1 MTTKLHTTKRE
12 VASDLNFN
20 LSHIK
25 RSLQNDVVKITALI
39 EAIEVWSDKDPLEAY
54 DGEAAGRIY
63 DLLSITNNS
72 GWISYLE
79 SAIRCASIKKGNW

>member
-1 MTTKLHTTKRE
+1 MTTKLHTTRRE

-25 RSLQNDVVKITALI
+25 RSLQNDVDQITALI

-54 DGEAAGRIY
+54 DGEVAGRIY
-63 DLLSITNNS
+63 DLLSLTNHS

-79 SAIRCASIKKGNW
+79 SAIRSASIKKGNW

>member
-1 MTTKLHTTKRE
+1 MTTQYRATRRE
-12 VASDLNFN
+12 VSSDLNFN

-25 RSLQNDVVKITALI
+25 RSLQNDLDRVTAII
-39 EAIEVWSDKDPLEAY
+39 EAVEVWADKAPMDDY

-79 SAIRCASIKKGNW
+79 SAIRCASIKKASA

>member
-25 RSLQNDVVKITALI
+25 RSLQQDVDKITALI
-39 EAIEVWSDKDPLEAY
+39 EAIEVWSDKDPMEAY
-54 DGEAAGRIY
+54 DGEASGRIY

>member
-1 MTTKLHTTKRE
+1 MTTKLHTTRRE

-25 RSLQNDVVKITALI
+25 RSLQNDVDQITALI
-39 EAIEVWSDKDPLEAY
+39 EAIEIWTDKDPIEPY
-54 DGEAAGRIY
+54 NGEVAGRIY
-63 DLLSITNNS
+63 DLLSVTNNS

-79 SAIRCASIKKGNW
+79 AAIRCASIKKGNF

>member
-1 MTTKLHTTKRE
+1 MTTQYQATRRE

-25 RSLQNDVVKITALI
+25 RSLQHDVDRLQALI
-39 EAIEVWSDKDPLEAY
+39 EATENWAAEAPLDPY
-54 DGEAAGRIY
+54 NGEAAGRAY

-79 SAIRCASIKKGNW
+79 SAIRCASIKKSVA